1 MPTAFQGTELE
12 QRALNAFIK
21 LLRAAES
28 VSSFLQDGR
37 IRAGLSISQFGVLEA
52 LYHLG
57 PLCQKE
63 LGQKILKS
71 SGNITTVIDNLE
83 KRHLVERRRLETD
96 RRYFLVHLTD
106 EGRQLIAGVFPEHV
120 QRIVERFSVLSEDEQ
135 EQLALL
141 CKKVGV
147 TAEPES
153 KIRSSS

>member
-1 MPTAFQGTELE
+1 MPTAFQGTEQE

-37 IRAGLSISQFGVLEA
+37 LRAGLSISQFGVLEA

-83 KRHLVERRRLETD
+83 KRQLVERRRLESD
-96 RRYFLVHLTD
+96 RRYFLVHLTE
-106 EGRQLIAGVFPEHV
+106 EGRNLIAGVFPAHLE
-120 QRIVERFSVLSEDEQ
+120 RIVDRFSVLTDEEQ

-147 TAEPES
+147 STHAEPN
-153 KIRSSS
+153 K

>member
-1 MPTAFQGTELE
+1 MGLFMPTAFQGTEQE

-37 IRAGLSISQFGVLEA
+37 LRAGLSISQFGVLEA

-63 LGQKILKS
+63 LGRKILKS

-83 KRHLVERRRLETD
+83 KRQLVERRRLESD
-96 RRYFLVHLTD
+96 RRYFVVHLTE
-106 EGRQLIAGVFPEHV
+106 EGRDLIADVFPAHV
-120 QRIVERFSVLSEDEQ
+120 QRIVERFSVLTDEDQ
-135 EQLALL
+135 ELLALL

-147 TAEPES
+147 PTHAEPNG
-153 KIRSSS
+153 